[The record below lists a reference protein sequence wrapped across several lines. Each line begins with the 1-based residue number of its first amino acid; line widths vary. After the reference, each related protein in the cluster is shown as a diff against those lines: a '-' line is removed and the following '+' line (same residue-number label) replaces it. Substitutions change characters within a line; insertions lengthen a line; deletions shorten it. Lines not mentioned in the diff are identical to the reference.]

1 MSSESGTF
9 PAVSG
14 ECVHTIWSYT
24 DGPREGIADFHGKP
38 YIYKCQFSEAHDDWT
53 DLFWLMEIDQPLL
66 GLATKKNEIFLRWN
80 AEFKL
85 GNVSINTHPALPA
98 DRAHYDKLEAEIGD
112 RLQLQPELSIIRRG
126 HFLKRS
132 VPDDTVVNWTTV

>member
-66 GLATKKNEIFLRWN
+66 GLATKKNLSWEMSQSTPIRPF
-80 AEFKL
+80 
-85 GNVSINTHPALPA
+85 
-98 DRAHYDKLEAEIGD
+98 
-112 RLQLQPELSIIRRG
+112 QPIAPIMISWKPKSETDFSYS
-126 HFLKRS
+126 RS
-132 VPDDTVVNWTTV
+132 SQ